1 MKVNQIITTTREREL
16 GIDVITLLSV
26 EEYETCKEIIPRT
39 ACTWWLRSPGV
50 RSGNA
55 AIVYSDGSASIY
67 GYSVNSDKVAVRPA
81 LALYDLDSSG
91 LQVGDKFNLFGY
103 NWTVISDV
111 YALCDDSLG
120 DLCFRKDSKAEGA
133 NLYEL
138 SDIRKYIHEWLTIN
152 MLANL
157 RVV

>member
-16 GIDVITLLSV
+16 GIDGITLLSV
-26 EEYETCKEIIPRT
+26 EEYEACKEIIPGT
-39 ACTWWLRSPGV
+39 ACTWWLRSPGFI
-50 RSGNA
+50 SETA
-55 AIVYSDGSASIY
+55 ACVYGDGYTNSY
-67 GYSVNSDKVAVRPA
+67 GSSVNYNYAVRPA
-81 LALYDLDSSG
+81 LEICDLDSSG

-111 YALCDDSLG
+111 YALCDDLLG
-120 DLCFRKDSKAEGA
+120 DLCFRKDSKVEGA

-138 SDIRKYIHEWLTIN
+138 SDIRKYINEWLTIN

-157 RVV
+157 